1 MQEEIVK
8 LESEINNLSIY
19 IEQNK
24 IDKSMKK
31 YKKLNKKINNLS
43 SNLKNLNEFFYDG
56 KDENKCVIKDEN
68 ENEDTIINNLMSIKN
83 TYDTNNITIEDEIA
97 LYHQMIR
104 ELDVLNKILDD
115 KKINI
120 INV

>member
-1 MQEEIVK
+1 MQEEITK

-24 IDKSMKK
+24 IDKSIKK
-31 YKKLNKKINNLS
+31 YNKLNKKINKLS
-43 SNLKNLNEFFYDG
+43 SDLNNLNEFFYDG
-56 KDENKCVIKDEN
+56 KTDNNSEKYNEN
-68 ENEDTIINNLMSIKN
+68 ENEIINNLMKIKN
-83 TYDTNNITIEDEIA
+83 TYDTNSISIEDEIA
-97 LYHQMIR
+97 LYHRMIY
-104 ELDVLNKILDD
+104 ELEILNKILDD